1 MVRRIIFSLKGW
13 GAASF
18 LLAVA
23 LLFQHFF
30 RNPLCFS
37 WACMIWL
44 LVGIGGAILT
54 YSFIILPFLPNKKWL
69 KTIILSLLFLIIYF
83 INLFIYQADY
93 VNNLLFSGKSIL
105 IIVALLI
112 GISYLTTNIIR
123 HKNNLIIRQIKMRT
137 KV

>member
-13 GAASF
+13 GIASF
-18 LLAVA
+18 LLAIA
-23 LLFQHFF
+23 LFFQHFF